1 MQYLASFAVL
11 CFLAASAPASPVL
24 YTFEVIDGSITIDLG
39 AIGPATVPMAGT
51 FAMTVYASDGIIGE
65 SDTFLLDNANLYN
78 DGLVELGFAGIVTVA
93 VQPGS
98 LSLLDFAP
106 DSAAHIP
113 ANGEATIDTDVY
125 VDLTAVLTGAVDM
138 TFTTSRWLSDSVP
151 VDVTFDSLPVSV
163 SDMFTVSLGGT
174 WTYRNW
180 IPELQMSITIDQ
192 IVDIQARVIPDPG
205 LTGFVTLCIG
215 GAGAWLRRRRE

>member
-11 CFLAASAPASPVL
+11 CLLAASASASPVL
-24 YTFEVIDGSITIDLG
+24 YTFEVIDGSITLNLG
-39 AIGPATVPMAGT
+39 VITPVTVPMAGT

-65 SDTFLLDNANLYN
+65 SDTFLLGDANLYN
-78 DGLVELGFAGIVTVA
+78 DELVELAFRGLVTVT
-93 VQPGS
+93 VQPGGAN
-98 LSLLDFAP
+98 LLDFAP

-205 LTGFVTLCIG
+205 LTGLVALG
-215 GAGAWLRRRRE
+215 VAGASAWLRGRRS